1 LLLSERSA
9 QIIRTAR
16 EQSGLTQRELAGKL
30 HVDIA
35 RIADYE
41 TAKVDPTV
49 EMLSSIVAAAGL
61 DLEIALRPRTDPVLR
76 RRAQLRR
83 LAARAV
89 DRSMLIEGKQVI
101 GQRLDTPLDEGD
113 LLRRIVAHDQ

>member
-35 RIADYE
+35 KIADYE

-89 DRSMLIEGKQVI
+89 DRSMLIEGKRVI

-113 LLRRIVAHDQ
+113 LLRRIVAHEQ